1 MTLNVE
7 APTEWDRPVA
17 AFCGAAVG
25 AVAVLV
31 HQVYVVLFSDVLIVD
46 PFVYVMTEMALF
58 IPGDAV
64 VFAGAALLRN
74 WLRQVRLGSS

>member
-7 APTEWDRPVA
+7 APTEWDRSVA

-58 IPGDAV
+58 IPG
-64 VFAGAALLRN
+64 GALLCAGIATMRN
-74 WLRQVRLGSS
+74 WVRHR